1 MTCIMSSRVIR
12 AGAVAVLVTAGLVAG
27 VVVFAGQAGA
37 QAGAAAAG
45 QPGGQP
51 GGQAGAPP
59 SAQTARN
66 LAASPSAKTYATYC
80 AGCHGSTLSGGRAPT
95 LLDDEWRFGST
106 DEQLRQSIS
115 EGRPGTEMQPFK
127 SVLNETEIADMIGY
141 VRALAVR
148 ARTSAARA
156 QRPAGQIIAS
166 KEHAFKLEVVAE
178 GLTSPWA
185 IAFLPDGRLLV
196 TERSGALRTIEKGV
210 LQPKAIEGTPAVW
223 TQQDGGLFDVE
234 ADPMYARNGWIYL
247 SYSEAGPNDSSM
259 TVIIRGRIDKGK
271 WIDQQVLYRAPASG
285 YWASNTHYGSRFIF
299 DPQGHLFYSIGDRGR
314 EAEAQDLS
322 TPNGKVHRINADGS
336 VPRDNPFV
344 GPFANRAGAQASI
357 WSYGHRNPQGL
368 AFHPVT
374 GRLWEAEHGPTG
386 GDEVNRIEPGHNYG
400 WPLVHSGMPPAPP
413 PASPPTSSATATL
426 DPPIVHWTPSIA
438 PSGITFYTGDR
449 FPKWKNHLFVTGLGG
464 EALRRLETD
473 GDKVVQQEVVFSGYG
488 RVRDVVTGPDGYL
501 YVALNVPGVRLS
513 DTTPGLIV
521 RLVPAD
527 PASAPS
533 SARP

>member
-1 MTCIMSSRVIR
+1 MPSRINR
-12 AGAVAVLVTAGLVAG
+12 ASAVVVAGLVAG
-27 VVVFAGQAGA
+27 TVIFAGQT
-37 QAGAAAAG
+37 
-45 QPGGQP
+45 
-51 GGQAGAPP
+51 GAPTGAP
-59 SAQTARN
+59 ASAQTGRPPAD
-66 LAASPSAKTYATYC
+66 PSAKTYATYC
-80 AGCHGSTLSGGRAPT
+80 AGCHGSSLSGGRAPT
-95 LLDDEWRFGST
+95 LLDDEWRFGGA
-106 DEQLRQSIS
+106 DEQLRQSIA
-115 EGRPGTEMQPFK
+115 EGRPGTEMAPFK
-127 SVLNETEIADMIGY
+127 SVLSETEIADIIRY
-141 VRALAVR
+141 IRALAVR

-156 QRPAGQIIAS
+156 QRPAGQIVAS
-166 KEHAFKLEVVAE
+166 THHAFKLDVVAE

-234 ADPMYARNGWIYL
+234 VDPAYARNGWIYL
-247 SYSEAGPNDSSM
+247 SYAEAGPNDSSM
-259 TVIIRGRIDKGK
+259 TVIVRGRIDKGK
-271 WIDQQVLYRAPASG
+271 WIDQQVLYRAPESG
-285 YWASNTHYGSRFIF
+285 YWASNTHYGSRFVF

-314 EAEAQDLS
+314 EANAQDLS

-336 VPRDNPFV
+336 APRDNPFV
-344 GPFANRAGAQASI
+344 GRAGAQASI
-357 WSYGHRNPQGL
+357 WSYGHRNPQGF

-374 GRLWEAEHGPTG
+374 GKLWEAEHGPTG

-400 WPLVHSGMPPAPP
+400 WPLVHFGVPAPAP
-413 PASPPTSSATATL
+413 AASASTASPASPASSVAAKM

-449 FPKWKNHLFVTGLGG
+449 FPKWRNHLFVTGLGG

-473 GDKVVQQEVVFSGYG
+473 GDKVVAQEIVFSGYG

-527 PASAPS
+527 AASAPS

>member
-1 MTCIMSSRVIR
+1 MMQSRLVR
-12 AGAVAVLVTAGLVAG
+12 AGAVVVAG
-27 VVVFAGQAGA
+27 VVATGVVIFAGQGGA
-37 QAGAAAAG
+37 Q
-45 QPGGQP
+45 PP
-51 GGQAGAPP
+51 RNPAPP
-59 SAQTARN
+59 D
-66 LAASPSAKTYATYC
+66 PSAKTYATYC

-95 LLDDEWRFGST
+95 LLDDEWRFGGA
-106 DEQLRQSIS
+106 DEDLRQSIT
-115 EGRPGTEMQPFK
+115 EGRPGTEMAPFK
-127 SVLNETEIADMIGY
+127 SVLSEAEITDMIRY

-156 QRPAGQIIAS
+156 QRPAGQIINS
-166 KEHAFKLEVVAE
+166 EQHTFKLEVVAE

-185 IAFLPDGRLLV
+185 LAFLPDGRILV

-223 TQQDGGLFDVE
+223 TQQDGGLFDIEV
-234 ADPMYARNGWIYL
+234 DPAYPRNGWIYL
-247 SYSEAGPNDSSM
+247 SYAEAGPNDSSM
-259 TVIIRGRIDKGK
+259 TVIVRGRINQGK
-271 WIDQQVLYRAPASG
+271 WVDQQVLYRAPGAG

-299 DPQGHLFYSIGDRGR
+299 DRQGHLFYSIGDRGR
-314 EAEAQDLS
+314 EADAQDLS
-322 TPNGKVHRINADGS
+322 TPNGKIHRINADGS

-344 GPFANRAGAQASI
+344 KRTGAQGSI
-357 WSYGHRNPQGL
+357 WSYGHRNPQGF

-374 GRLWEAEHGPTG
+374 GKMWEAEHGPTG

-400 WPLVHSGMPPAPP
+400 WPLVHFGVPTPAPASASP
-413 PASPPTSSATATL
+413 STSTAAPAPASSSPAVAM

-449 FPKWKNHLFVTGLGG
+449 FPKWRNHLFVTGLGG

-473 GDKVVQQEVVFSGYG
+473 GDKVVHQEVVFSGYG
-488 RVRDVVTGPDGYL
+488 RVRDIVTGPDGYL
-501 YVALNVPGVRLS
+501 YVALSVPGVRLS

-527 PASAPS
+527 GASANTPS
-533 SARP
+533 PARP

>member
-1 MTCIMSSRVIR
+1 MPSRVIR
-12 AGAVAVLVTAGLVAG
+12 AAGAVAVAG
-27 VVVFAGQAGA
+27 VAAGAVIFAGQK
-37 QAGAAAAG
+37 
-45 QPGGQP
+45 P
-51 GGQAGAPP
+51 APDP
-59 SAQTARN
+59 A
-66 LAASPSAKTYATYC
+66 AKTYATYC
-80 AGCHGSTLSGGRAPT
+80 AGCHGSSLSGGRAPT
-95 LLDDEWRFGST
+95 LLDEEWRFGGS
-106 DEQLRQSIS
+106 DEELRQSIS
-115 EGRPGTEMQPFK
+115 EGRAGTEMAPFK
-127 SVLNETEIADMIGY
+127 SVLSDADITDMIRFI
-141 VRALAVR
+141 RALAVR

-185 IAFLPDGRLLV
+185 IAFLPGAEGRMLV
-196 TERSGALRTIEKGV
+196 TERSGALRVIEKGV

-234 ADPMYARNGWIYL
+234 VDPAYSRNGNGWIYL
-247 SYSEAGPNDSSM
+247 SYAEAGPTGSPDGSSM
-259 TVIIRGRIDKGK
+259 TVIVRGRINQGK
-271 WIDQQVLYRAPASG
+271 WIDQQVLYRAPVSG
-285 YWASNTHYGSRFIF
+285 YWASNTHYGSRFVF

-314 EAEAQDLS
+314 EAQAQNLS
-322 TPNGKVHRINADGS
+322 TPNGKVHRINTDGS
-336 VPRDNPFV
+336 APRDNPFA
-344 GPFANRAGAQASI
+344 GRAGALASI
-357 WSYGHRNPQGL
+357 WSYGHRNPQGF

-374 GRLWEAEHGPTG
+374 GKLWEAEHGPTG

-400 WPLVHSGMPPAPP
+400 WPLVHFGVPTPSASAPA
-413 PASPPTSSATATL
+413 ATTEAM

-438 PSGITFYTGDR
+438 PSGIAFYTGNR
-449 FPKWKNHLFVTGLGG
+449 FPKWRNHLFVTGLGG

-488 RVRDVVTGPDGYL
+488 RVRDIVTGPDGYL

-527 PASAPS
+527 AASAPS
-533 SARP
+533 AAR